1 MIIIGISSV
10 EFDDDLR
17 ILSMTSPEGECVP
30 FLTPIDPKNK
40 NIEVWMVEV
49 KDAMIGKLSNNQT
62 IKPSNKKQSFY
73 CYNKSAD
80 NNSLRCLT

>member
-17 ILSMTSPEGECVP
+17 ILSMTSPEGECVH

-49 KDAMIGKLSNNQT
+49 KDAMIGKLSDNQI
-62 IKPSNKKQSFY
+62 IKLSNKKQ
-73 CYNKSAD
+73 
-80 NNSLRCLT
+80 